1 MKTLM
6 RLIFLA
12 LLLGGAV
19 FFFTFKMKGKRVEIE
34 MKEVPGFQEVKETAR
49 DAEKKAIRT
58 GKELLYRKNA
68 TKPHATKPN
77 AFEPIEEEPTEEDR
91 ETLRKIIREK
101 SGEK

>member
-6 RLIFLA
+6 RLFFLA

-19 FFFTFKMKGKRVEIE
+19 YFFTFRMKGKKVEIE
-34 MKEVPGFQEVKETAR
+34 MKEVPGFQEVKDKAR

-58 GKELLYRKNA
+58 GKELLSSKKA
-68 TKPHATKPN
+68 SATKPN
-77 AFEPIEEEPTEEDR
+77 AIEPIEEEPSEEDR

-101 SGEK
+101 SEEK